1 MLPKQKTPPRN
12 NLSNLTVLVYGL
24 PKAGKS
30 TFCSHADGA
39 LFLATEA
46 GLNSLEVFQTPISSW
61 EQFLA
66 ACKEV
71 SEGNHQFKT
80 IIVDTIDNA
89 YKFCSEY
96 ICAKHKIEHESDFG
110 YGKGWALVNNEFYRV
125 LNKLSMLSYGV
136 FMVSH
141 AQDKE
146 METRTG
152 KYIKTVPTLPDKAR
166 KLVLGMS
173 DMILFIDI
181 EVSKDDDGN
190 ITSRRVIRTKPSLYY
205 EAGDR
210 TGRLP
215 EVIDL
220 DFNKFIAA
228 FEGAKRTAPAVPAPA
243 KTKLEKKE

>member
-1 MLPKQKTPPRN
+1 MLPTQKTPPRN
-12 NLSNLTVLVYGL
+12 GLSDLTVLVYGL

-30 TFCSHADGA
+30 TFCSHSDGA

-66 ACKEV
+66 ACREV
-71 SEGNHQFKT
+71 SEGKHKFKT

-125 LNKLSMLSYGV
+125 LNKLSMLPYGL

-152 KYIKTVPTLPDKAR
+152 KYVKTVPTLPDKAR

-173 DMILFIDI
+173 DMILFCDLD
-181 EVSKDDDGN
+181 SSTDKDGN
-190 ITSRRVIRTKPSLYY
+190 MTHRRVIRSKPSRYY

-210 TGRLP
+210 TGYLP

-220 DFNKFIAA
+220 DFHKFIVA
-228 FEGAKRTAPAVPAPA
+228 FESGRRPKAANKSQ
-243 KTKLEKKE
+243 KKEE